1 MLLCEKDC
9 RQDACEHRK
18 EACPCVP
25 VSYVGNVNG
34 VELITGRDIHW
45 RENQPEV
52 LKKCAARCHPSLNK
66 GPAAMQVL
74 KGRGHSDLTQHRKPH
89 SAVGKSDSPSNTNP
103 RHPPAN
109 FLGPPSN
116 QRMS

>member
-9 RQDACEHRK
+9 RQDAPEHRK
-18 EACPCVP
+18 ETCPCVP

-74 KGRGHSDLTQHRKPH
+74 KGRWHSDLTQH
-89 SAVGKSDSPSNTNP
+89 GQ
-103 RHPPAN
+103 
-109 FLGPPSN
+109 FLWTTIQQKNVECRNGWEN
-116 QRMS
+116 DRIFLR